1 VENVE
6 EIQRNALS
14 HFQVGCL
21 LICAIIVALI
31 AKTAITSSAPN
42 QNCLSNA
49 AIPSGYVPFS
59 EVHSVSAA
67 NASGDRVVLGKSTV
81 ALYLQMTSLPMPET
95 PNQRFCEPVQLA
107 PNFFAITY
115 VPTAQERNGDFSP
128 FAGLLIDPAANQPF
142 PGGKIPANRLG
153 AIFGWRIARTV
164 ASLGAVSAASYV
176 GTKLASESIV
186 AIFGSGL
193 ADMTM
198 AASSD
203 PLPTMLGGT
212 SVKIKDNAGMERLAP
227 LFFVSPNQI
236 NCQIPMG
243 SMNGRAALTIT
254 KNDEVVGFGTAQISS
269 VAPALFAANS
279 DGQGVAAAL
288 ALRAKPDGSQ
298 IYEPVV
304 MFDPMLGKFV
314 SVPIDLG
321 TETDQVF
328 LILFGTGIRFQ
339 TMVRATVGGADAQVD
354 FAGAQ
359 GDFVGLDQVNLLLPR
374 SLMGRGETDVMLTV
388 DGEPSNTVKVN
399 FR

>member
-1 VENVE
+1 M
-6 EIQRNALS
+6 
-14 HFQVGCL
+14 
-21 LICAIIVALI
+21 
-31 AKTAITSSAPN
+31 
-42 QNCLSNA
+42 
-49 AIPSGYVPFS
+49 
-59 EVHSVSAA
+59 
-67 NASGDRVVLGKSTV
+67 LGKSTV
-81 ALYLQMTSLPMPET
+81 ALYQQMTSLPMPET

-107 PNFFAITY
+107 PNFFAVTY
-115 VPTAQERNGDFSP
+115 VPTAQERVGDFSP

-142 PGGKIPANRLG
+142 VNGLIPANRLG
-153 AIFGWRIARTV
+153 GIFAWRIVKTV
-164 ASLGAVSAASYV
+164 GSLATVSAASYS

-212 SVKIKDNAGMERLAP
+212 SVKVKDNAGMERLAP

-243 SMNGRAALTIT
+243 SMNGRAALTIM
-254 KNDEVVGFGTAQISS
+254 KNDEVVGFGNAQIST
-269 VAPALFAANS
+269 VAPALFASNS

-298 IYEPVV
+298 SYEPAV

-314 SVPIDLG
+314 TVPIDLG
-321 TETDQVF
+321 PETDQVF

-339 TMVRATVGGADAQVD
+339 TIVRAAVGGADARVD

-388 DGEPSNTVKVN
+388 DGEASNTVKVN

>member
-1 VENVE
+1 MP
-6 EIQRNALS
+6 S
-14 HFQVGCL
+14 HTFKLACL

-81 ALYLQMTSLPMPET
+81 ALYQQMRSLPMPET
-95 PNQRFCEPVQLA
+95 PNQRFCEPVQLS

-128 FAGLLIDPAANQPF
+128 FAGLLIDPLANQPF
-142 PGGKIPANRLG
+142 VNGIIPANRLG
-153 AIFGWRIARTV
+153 DIFAWRIVKTV
-164 ASLGAVSAASYV
+164 ASLGTVSAASYV
-176 GTKLASESIV
+176 GTKLASDSIV
-186 AIFGSGL
+186 AIFSSGL
-193 ADMTM
+193 ADVAI
-198 AASSD
+198 AASSS
-203 PLPTMLGGT
+203 PLPTALGGT
-212 SVKIKDNAGMERLAP
+212 SVKVKDNAGMERLAP

-236 NCQIPMG
+236 NCQIPPG
-243 SMNGRAALTIT
+243 SVNGRAALTIT
-254 KNDEVVGFGTAQISS
+254 KNDEVVAFGTAQISA

-279 DGQGVAAAL
+279 DGQGAPAAV
-288 ALRAKPDGSQ
+288 ALRVKPDETQ
-298 IYEPVV
+298 TIEPVV
-304 MFDPMLGKFV
+304 VFDPMLSKFV
-314 SVPIDLG
+314 PVPIDLEP
-321 TETDQVF
+321 ETDRVF

-339 TMVRATVGGADAQVD
+339 TMVRATVGGADALVD
-354 FAGAQ
+354 YAGAQ

-388 DGEPSNTVKVN
+388 DGDASNTVKVN